1 MLENAWGVLGEAAGG
16 LIGVDHRTGRG
27 WESQPEW
34 LTSML
39 RIADVVAS
47 SPEGVRRRAV
57 IVTPHPSPLV
67 ALIAAHVAVRR
78 FESSRLPSDW
88 WDHEPTPRAAV
99 RMQHGEAELLLFRQV
114 ERKSDGDF
122 SLRFGTARGTRLMVS
137 SRQARE
143 LVPIPV
149 EVLPDPSKAQM
160 LDMSRTVFDSTYD
173 YLRGE
178 SIPYALGTDASLAIV
193 GRKDETRAQLENN
206 SVRNQNGGVADLAAL
221 ARVKELA
228 HAASHRS
235 RWVSPEAA
243 GSGAVDEDG
252 LLILNGGPA
261 VSATI
266 HDLEDHPW
274 IAVLD
279 RASPSLAE
287 AVSQVEQ
294 YYFSVETQRIDMP
307 AGTLLAKGHEVLL
320 FEELA

>member
-1 MLENAWGVLGEAAGG
+1 MWGVLGEDTRG
-16 LIGVDHRTGRG
+16 LVGVDHRTGGG

-34 LTSML
+34 LSSML
-39 RIADVVAS
+39 RIADVVAD

-57 IVTPHPSPLV
+57 IVTPHSSPLV
-67 ALIAAHVAVRR
+67 ALIAAHIAVRR
-78 FESSRLPSDW
+78 FECSRLPTNW

-99 RMQHGEAELLLFRQV
+99 RIQHGEAELLLFRQV
-114 ERKSDGDF
+114 ERKGDGDF
-122 SLRFGTARGTRLMVS
+122 SLRFGTSRGTRLMVS
-137 SRQARE
+137 SRHARD
-143 LVPIPV
+143 LIPIPV
-149 EVLPDPSKAQM
+149 EILPDPSRAQM
-160 LDMSRTVFDSTYD
+160 LDLNRTVFGSTYD
-173 YLRGE
+173 YFRGQ
-178 SIPYALGTDASLAIV
+178 SIPYALGTEASLAIV

-206 SVRNQNGGVADLAAL
+206 SVRNPHGGVADLAAL

-243 GSGAVDEDG
+243 VSGAVREG
-252 LLILNGGPA
+252 SLLILNGGPA
-261 VSATI
+261 VTATI

-294 YYFSVETQRIDMP
+294 YYFSVKTQRIDIP
-307 AGTLLAKGHEVLL
+307 TGALLGKGHELLL